1 MRQIRYSIPFL
12 SALCVTYLVLIVA
25 GAIAY
30 ERMNGEAAII
40 GVVFLGIG
48 IYSLPPMASY
58 LFGGGLIL
66 EYDGDVVTYHGVLGK
81 KTLRW
86 EQVEQIQ
93 IKQVDHSIWEDKFLR
108 MHGPFTFYGY
118 ASITGRLLAR
128 RHRPIEQLQDDMLAA
143 AEGDFI
149 PTAAQSSFESP
160 VAPQQPK
167 SAQPPISAMPDTR
180 SQGVIG
186 EVGGQSARRRVFGR
200 R

>member
-12 SALCVTYLVLIVA
+12 ALLCVTYLVLIVA

-30 ERMNGEAAII
+30 ERMDGDGAII
-40 GVVFLGIG
+40 GVVFVGIG

-66 EYDGDVVTYHGVLGK
+66 EYDGDFITYHGVLGK

-86 EQVEQIQ
+86 QQVEQIQ
-93 IKQVDHSIWEDKFLR
+93 IKQVDHSVWQDKFLR
-108 MHGPFTFYGY
+108 IHGAFTFYGY

-128 RHRPIEQLQDDMLAA
+128 RHRPIEQLQEDMLAA
-143 AEGDFI
+143 SEGDFI
-149 PTAAQSSFESP
+149 PTAAQSSFEPP
-160 VAPQQPK
+160 VAPQRPI
-167 SAQPPISAMPDTR
+167 SGQPPISAMPDTR

-186 EVGGQSARRRVFGR
+186 EVGGHSGRRKVFGR

>member
-1 MRQIRYSIPFL
+1 MKQVRYSIPL
-12 SALCVTYLVLIVA
+12 IALLCVTYLALIVA

-30 ERMNGEAAII
+30 ERADGENAII
-40 GVVFLGIG
+40 GIVFMGIG

-66 EYDGDVVTYHGVLGK
+66 EYDHNFVTYHGVLGK

-86 EQVEQIQ
+86 DQVQQIQ
-93 IKQVDHSIWEDKFLR
+93 IKQVDHPVWQDKFLR
-108 MHGPFTFYGY
+108 IHGPFTFYGY

-128 RHRPIEQLQDDMLAA
+128 RHRPIEQLQEDMQAA
-143 AEGDFI
+143 FEGYFS
-149 PTAAQSSFESP
+149 PTATHPAFEPP
-160 VAPQQPK
+160 VASQPTL

-180 SQGVIG
+180 SHGVIG
-186 EVGGQSARRRVFGR
+186 EVGGQSGRRGLFGR